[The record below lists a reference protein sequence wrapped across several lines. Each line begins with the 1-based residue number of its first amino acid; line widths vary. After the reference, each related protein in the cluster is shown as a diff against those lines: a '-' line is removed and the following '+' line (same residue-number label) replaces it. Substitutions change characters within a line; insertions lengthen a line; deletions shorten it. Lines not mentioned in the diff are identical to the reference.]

1 MHDASTG
8 SLIADRVCRH
18 HDACVHRRTFLH
30 VAGVS
35 ALASCI
41 HGPVAGTRLP
51 IRAIAFDL
59 FTIFDPRT
67 VDRRV
72 AALLPGADA
81 SAFATTWKSRLFE
94 YSWLRAAG
102 GRYLAF
108 DRLALDALH
117 FTERTYRVALTPQL
131 RDELVAAFTTLDLWP
146 DAVAVLHQLRAR
158 GLRLAP
164 LANFAPAMISALL
177 AHHELTGL
185 FDDQISSDAAR
196 TYKPDPRAYELAER
210 AFDLP
215 RTQIAFA
222 AFGSWDAAGGS
233 WFGFPTFWV
242 NRLGVTPDE
251 LDPVNVATGSD
262 LVALE
267 AWISGGT

>member
-18 HDACVHRRTFLH
+18 HDACVHRRPFLH

-35 ALASCI
+35 ALA
-41 HGPVAGTRLP
+41 
-51 IRAIAFDL
+51 
-59 FTIFDPRT
+59 
-67 VDRRV
+67 
-72 AALLPGADA
+72 
-81 SAFATTWKSRLFE
+81 
-94 YSWLRAAG
+94 
-102 GRYLAF
+102 
-108 DRLALDALH
+108 ALH
-117 FTERTYRVALTPQL
+117 YTERTYRVALTPQL
-131 RDELVAAFTTLDLWP
+131 RDELVAAFTTLDLRP

-185 FDDQISSDAAR
+185 FDDPISSDAAR

-222 AFGSWDAAGGS
+222 AFGSWDVVGC
-233 WFGFPTFWV
+233 
-242 NRLGVTPDE
+242 L
-251 LDPVNVATGSD
+251 
-262 LVALE
+262 
-267 AWISGGT
+267 

>member
-1 MHDASTG
+1 MHDAYAE
-8 SLIADRVCRH
+8 SLIACRLRRH
-18 HDACVHRRTFLH
+18 HDAWVHRRTFLH

-41 HGPVAGTRLP
+41 HGPIAKAPLP
-51 IRAIAFDL
+51 IRAVAFDL

-72 AALLPGADA
+72 AALLPDTDA
-81 SAFATTWKSRLFE
+81 AAFATTWKARLFE

-108 DRLALDALH
+108 DRLALAALH
-117 FTERTYRVALTPQL
+117 FTERVHHVALTPQQ
-131 RDELVAAFTTLDLWP
+131 REELVAAFTTLDLWP
-146 DAVAVLHQLRAR
+146 DASAVLHRLRAR
-158 GLRLAP
+158 GLQLAP
-164 LANFAPAMISALL
+164 LANFAPAMISGLL
-177 AHHELTGL
+177 AHHDLTAL
-185 FDDQISSDAAR
+185 FAHQLSSDAAR

-233 WFGFPTFWV
+233 WFGFPTFWI
-242 NRLGVTPDE
+242 NRLGVPPDE
-251 LDPVNVATGSD
+251 LDPVNVAAGPD

-267 AWISGGT
+267 VWISGGT

>member
-1 MHDASTG
+1 M
-8 SLIADRVCRH
+8 
-18 HDACVHRRTFLH
+18 
-30 VAGVS
+30 
-35 ALASCI
+35 
-41 HGPVAGTRLP
+41 HGPTTGPAQP
-51 IRAIAFDL
+51 IQAVAFDL

-81 SAFATTWKSRLFE
+81 RAFATTWKSRLFE

-102 GRYLAF
+102 GRYLPF
-108 DRLALDALH
+108 DRLALAALRY
-117 FTERTYRVALTPQL
+117 TERAHHVALTPQL
-131 RDELVAAFTTLDLWP
+131 RDELVAAFTTLDVWP
-146 DAVAVLHQLRAR
+146 DASVVLHRLRAR

-164 LANFAPAMISALL
+164 LANFAPAMIAALL
-177 AHHELTGL
+177 AHHELTAL
-185 FDDQISSDAAR
+185 FEHQLSSDAAR

-222 AFGSWDAAGGS
+222 AFGSWDASGGS

-242 NRLGVTPDE
+242 NRLGVPPDE
-251 LDPVNVATGSD
+251 LDPMSVTAGAD

-267 AWISGGT
+267 AWLRV